1 MMYGQ
6 EYHRGINNT
15 GASMSNPYMIHR
27 RAFDAAEGQAMFHRL
42 ESSQWTWAGELFL
55 ELGRPS
61 AAERCFKFAQEHVM
75 TAKRL
80 TGEVAIGAAEDVRG
94 AA

>member
-1 MMYGQ
+1 M
-6 EYHRGINNT
+6 T
-15 GASMSNPYMIHR
+15 NPHIIER
-27 RAFDAAEGQAMFHRL
+27 RAFDPYDGQAMFHRL
-42 ESSQWTWAGELFL
+42 EASQWTWAGELFQ

-61 AAERCFKFAQEHVM
+61 AAERCFRFAQEHVM

-80 TGEVAIGAAEDVRG
+80 TGEAAIGAEQ

>member
-1 MMYGQ
+1 
-6 EYHRGINNT
+6 
-15 GASMSNPYMIHR
+15 MSNAYIISR
-27 RAFDAAEGQAMFHRL
+27 RAFDATEGQAMFHRIDA
-42 ESSQWTWAGELFL
+42 SRWAWAGELFL

-61 AAERCFKFAQEHVM
+61 AADRCFANAMEHID

-80 TGEVAIGAAEDVRG
+80 TGEVAIGAGEV